1 MITPHQ
7 AERLDHRLRSQGRP
21 WRPSPGDRFVVP
33 GRDLDDQV
41 FVVSEMTIDVEDLP
55 SGLLVRFN
63 GTTEW
68 ALDSIPAAEVLWM
81 PWEHQ
86 LRELLGDE
94 VRSLERTGT
103 GWLVALTDGT
113 EHPGD
118 DPEDAYAAALLDREG
133 GSPAIRPVNG

>member
-7 AERLDHRLRSQGRP
+7 AERLDHLLRGQGRP
-21 WRPSPGDRFVVP
+21 WTPAPGDRFVVP

-55 SGLLVRFN
+55 SGRLIRFN

-68 ALDSIPAAEVLWM
+68 ALDSIPANDVLWM

-86 LRELLGDE
+86 LRDLLGDAF
-94 VRSLERTGT
+94 RSLLRTND
-103 GWLVALTDGT
+103 GWVVTL
-113 EHPGD
+113 D
-118 DPEDAYAAALLDREG
+118 DASEYAGHEPEQAYALALLDRVRQDT
-133 GSPAIRPVNG
+133 S

>member
-7 AERLDHRLRSQGRP
+7 AERLDHLLRAQRRP
-21 WRPSPGDRFVVP
+21 WTPSPGDRFVVP

-55 SGLLVRFN
+55 TGRLIRFN

-68 ALDSIPAAEVLWM
+68 ALDSIPAHDVLWM

-86 LRELLGDE
+86 LRDLLG
-94 VRSLERTGT
+94 ERFRLLRRTPE
-103 GWLVALTDGT
+103 GWVVALADGS
-113 EHPGD
+113 EHHGN
-118 DPEDAYAAALLDREG
+118 DPEEAYALALLDG
-133 GSPAIRPVNG
+133 T

>member
-1 MITPHQ
+1 
-7 AERLDHRLRSQGRP
+7 
-21 WRPSPGDRFVVP
+21 
-33 GRDLDDQV
+33 
-41 FVVSEMTIDVEDLP
+41 VVSEMTIDVEDLP

-113 EHPGD
+113 VHPGD
-118 DPEDAYAAALLDREG
+118 DPEDAYAAALLRRDG
-133 GSPAIRPVNG
+133 GSAATPTRAG